1 MMSRSVKSIIALVVC
16 AVLAACAF
24 TAFGFSKSFGANTD
38 RSDGGKVIFFNFKP
52 EGKDIWLDIANEYK
66 KDHPGVEIDVRTPQ
80 SHQYEDEL
88 STAVKEAKAKNNPDA
103 MPTLFQINGPVGYA
117 NWKDY
122 TADLTNSI
130 LYRNLSDKYKD
141 YAVKDGNKVVGVPY
155 VTENYGLIYN
165 KALLARYADLHNSK
179 LAPEE
184 DGKSFEDQITSF
196 TKLKEVADDIQ
207 KRKDELGVDGA
218 FTSAGFDSSSDW
230 RFKTHLANIPLYYQ
244 FTEDKV
250 ESQPASIKNSY
261 VDNYRKIFDLYISD
275 STTPVSQLST
285 KTGEDAVYEFALGKA
300 VFYQN
305 GTWAWGDL
313 ANAGIKSEDVGMLPI
328 YIGVKGEENQGMATG
343 SENYWCIN
351 KQAPLKNQQATNDF
365 LKWLLTSNYGKN
377 ALAKRLG
384 FTTPFKSF
392 ADIKSDNPLTQAATE
407 YTAKDGKVP
416 VKWVFVTMPS
426 NGWKDDVGSDLLT
439 YAQATKDGMTSTSA
453 NNAWDTLKKAFVEG
467 WAKEYKIA
475 HGQS

>member
-1 MMSRSVKSIIALVVC
+1 MSRSVKSIIALVVC

-38 RSDGGKVIFFNFKP
+38 RSAGGKVIFFNFKP
-52 EGKDIWLDIANEYK
+52 EGKDIWVDVANEYK
-66 KDHPGVEIDVRTPQ
+66 KTHPGADIDVKTPQ
-80 SHQYEDEL
+80 SNSYEDEL
-88 STAVKEAKAKNNPDA
+88 RDAVKNNPDA

-117 NWKDY
+117 KWKDY
-122 TADLTNSI
+122 TADLSNSP
-130 LYRNLSDKYKD
+130 LYKQLSNQKLAIKD
-141 YAVKDGNKVVGVPY
+141 NNKPVAVPY

-165 KALLARYADLHNSK
+165 KALLARYADLHNSELK
-179 LAPEE
+179 PEE
-184 DGKSFEDQITSF
+184 EGGSFEDQITSF
-196 TKLKEVADDIQ
+196 KKLKEVADDIQ
-207 KRKDELGVDGA
+207 QRKDELGIDGA

-230 RFKTHLANIPLYYQ
+230 RFKTHLANMPLYYE
-244 FTEDKV
+244 FNGDTK
-250 ESQPASIKNSY
+250 QPAEIKGSY
-261 VDNYRKIFDLYISD
+261 LDNFRKIFDLYISD

-313 ANAGIKSEDVGMLPI
+313 ANAGIKSDDVGMLPI
-328 YIGVKGEENQGMATG
+328 YIGAPGEEKQGLATG

-351 KQAPLKNQQATNDF
+351 KQASEKNQEATNKF
-365 LKWLLTSNYGKN
+365 LQWLLTDSW
-377 ALAKRLG
+377 AQDVLANRLG
-384 FTTPFKSF
+384 FATPFKNF
-392 ADIKSDNPLTQAATE
+392 PKAENPLVQAAVD
-407 YTAKDGKVP
+407 YTAKEGKVP
-416 VKWVFVTMPS
+416 VTWVFVTMPS

-453 NNAWDTLKKAFVEG
+453 NDAWNTLKKAFVDG

>member
-66 KDHPGVEIDVRTPQ
+66 KDNPGVEIDVRTPQ

-88 STAVKEAKAKNNPDA
+88 STAVKEAKANPDA

-122 TADLTNSI
+122 TADLTHSP
-130 LYRNLSDKYKD
+130 LYMQLSNKNLAIRD
-141 YAVKDGNKVVGVPY
+141 KDGNPVGVPY

-207 KRKDELGVDGA
+207 SRKDELGVDGA

-416 VKWVFVTMPS
+416 VKWEFVMMPS
-426 NGWKDDVGSDLLT
+426 NGWKDDVGSSLLT
-439 YAQATKDGMTSTSA
+439 YAQATKDGMTSMGA
-453 NNAWDTLKKAFVEG
+453 NQAWDTLKKAFVEG
-467 WAKEYKIA
+467 WAKEYAIA
-475 HGQS
+475 HGKS

>member
-38 RSDGGKVIFFNFKP
+38 RSANGKVIFFNLKP
-52 EGKDIWLDIANEYK
+52 EATAAWEEVARKYKDET
-66 KDHPGVEIDVRTPQ
+66 GVTVSIVTPTGG
-80 SHQYEDEL
+80 QYEKRLKTE
-88 STAVKEAKAKNNPDA
+88 VEKNANKPDD

-122 TADLTNSI
+122 TADLTNSP
-130 LYRNLSDKYKD
+130 LYTQLSNKNLAFMDNGKPV
-141 YAVKDGNKVVGVPY
+141 AVPY

-165 KALLARYADLHNSK
+165 KALLARYADLKDAK
-179 LAPEE
+179 LKPEE

-196 TKLKEVADDIQ
+196 GKLKAVADDLQ
-207 KRKDELGVDGA
+207 KRKDELGIDGA
-218 FTSAGFDSSSDW
+218 FASAGFDLSSDW
-230 RFKTHLANIPLYYQ
+230 RFKTHLANMPLYYQ
-244 FTEDKV
+244 FVKNNV
-250 ESQPASIKNSY
+250 NGQPQSINYDY
-261 VDNYRKIFDLYISD
+261 VDNFRKIFDLYISD

-313 ANAGIKSEDVGMLPI
+313 SKAGMKAEDLGMLPI
-328 YIGVKGEENQGMATG
+328 YIGAKGEEKQGMATG

-351 KQAPLKNQQATNDF
+351 KKASKKNQQATNAF
-365 LKWLLTSNYGKN
+365 LSWLLTSNYGKD
-377 ALAKRLG
+377 ALANKMG
-384 FTTPFKSF
+384 FATPFIGFPK
-392 ADIKSDNPLTQAATE
+392 AENPLVQAAVE
-407 YTAKDGKVP
+407 YTAKPGKVP
-416 VKWVFVTMPS
+416 VKWVFLTMPS

-439 YAQATKDGMTSTSA
+439 YAQATKDGMTSIGA
-453 NNAWDTLKKAFVEG
+453 EKAWDTLKSAFVNG

-475 HGQS
+475 HGRS

>member
-1 MMSRSVKSIIALVVC
+1 MMSRSAKSIIALVVC

-24 TAFGFSKSFGANTD
+24 TAFGFSKSFGVNTD
-38 RSDGGKVIFFNFKP
+38 RSAGGEVVFFNFKP
-52 EGKDIWLDIANEYK
+52 EATAEWEKVIAKYK
-66 KDHPGVEIDVRTPQ
+66 RETGVTVSITTPTGG
-80 SHQYEDEL
+80 QYEKGL
-88 STAVKEAKAKNNPDA
+88 KSAVEYAESGHPEA

-117 NWKDY
+117 NWKKY
-122 TADLTNSI
+122 TADLTDSI
-130 LYRNLSDKYKD
+130 LYRKLSDKYKD

-179 LAPEE
+179 LEPEE
-184 DGKSFEDQITSF
+184 DGKSFEDQITTF
-196 TKLKEVADDIQ
+196 GKLKEVADDLQ
-207 KRKDELGVDGA
+207 KRKDELGIDGA
-218 FTSAGFDSSSDW
+218 FASAGFDLSSDW
-230 RFKTHLANIPLYYQ
+230 RFKTHLANMPLYYQ
-244 FTEDKV
+244 FTKNKV
-250 ESQPASIKNSY
+250 NGQPSSITYDY
-261 VDNYRKIFDLYISD
+261 VDNFRNIFDLYISD

-313 ANAGIKSEDVGMLPI
+313 ANAGIKPDDVGMLPI
-328 YIGVKGEENQGMATG
+328 YIGAPGEEKQGLATG

-351 KQAPLKNQQATNDF
+351 KQASEKNQEATNKF
-365 LKWLLTSNYGKN
+365 LQWLLTDSW
-377 ALAKRLG
+377 AQDVLAHRLG
-384 FTTPFKSF
+384 FDTPFKNF
-392 ADIKSDNPLTQAATE
+392 PKAKNPLVQAAVD
-407 YTAKDGKVP
+407 YTAKEGKVP
-416 VKWVFVTMPS
+416 VTWVFVTMPS

-453 NNAWDTLKKAFVEG
+453 NDAWNTLKKAFVDG

-475 HGQS
+475 HSKS

>member
-1 MMSRSVKSIIALVVC
+1 MWKGSMMSRSVKSIIALVVC

-38 RSDGGKVIFFNFKP
+38 RSAGGKVIFFNFKP
-52 EGKDIWLDIANEYK
+52 EGKDIWVDVANEYK
-66 KDHPGVEIDVRTPQ
+66 RTHPGADIDVKTPQ
-80 SHQYEDEL
+80 SNSYEDEL
-88 STAVKEAKAKNNPDA
+88 RDAVKNNPDA

-117 NWKDY
+117 KWKDY
-122 TADLTNSI
+122 TADLSNSPLYKQLTNPKLAI
-130 LYRNLSDKYKD
+130 KDKDSKP
-141 YAVKDGNKVVGVPY
+141 VGVPY

-196 TKLKEVADDIQ
+196 KKLKEVADDIQ
-207 KRKDELGVDGA
+207 QRKDELGVDGA

-230 RFKTHLANIPLYYQ
+230 RFKTHLANMPLYYE
-244 FTEDKV
+244 FNGDTK
-250 ESQPASIKNSY
+250 QPAEIKGSY
-261 VDNYRKIFDLYISD
+261 LDNFRKIFDLYISD

-313 ANAGIKSEDVGMLPI
+313 ANAGIKSDDVGMLPI
-328 YIGVKGEENQGMATG
+328 YIGAPGEEKQGLATG

-351 KQAPLKNQQATNDF
+351 KQASEKNQEATNKF
-365 LKWLLTSNYGKN
+365 LQWLLTDSW
-377 ALAKRLG
+377 AQDVLAHRLG
-384 FTTPFKSF
+384 FDTPFKNF
-392 ADIKSDNPLTQAATE
+392 PKAKNPLVQAAVD
-407 YTAKDGKVP
+407 YTAKEGKVP
-416 VKWVFVTMPS
+416 VTWVFVTMPS

-453 NNAWDTLKKAFVEG
+453 NNAWNTLKKAFVDG
-467 WAKEYKIA
+467 WAKEYNIA
-475 HGQS
+475 HSKS

>member
-1 MMSRSVKSIIALVVC
+1 MSRSVKSIIALVVC

-38 RSDGGKVIFFNFKP
+38 RSAGGKVIFFNFKP
-52 EGKDIWLDIANEYK
+52 EGKDIWVDVANEYK
-66 KDHPGVEIDVRTPQ
+66 KTHPGADIDVKTPQ
-80 SHQYEDEL
+80 SNSYEDEL
-88 STAVKEAKAKNNPDA
+88 RDAVKNNPDA

-117 NWKDY
+117 KWKDY
-122 TADLTNSI
+122 TADLSNSP
-130 LYRNLSDKYKD
+130 LYKQLSNQKLAIKD
-141 YAVKDGNKVVGVPY
+141 NNKPVAVPY

-179 LAPEE
+179 LEPEE
-184 DGKSFEDQITSF
+184 NGKSFEDQITTF
-196 TKLKEVADDIQ
+196 GKLKEVADDLQ
-207 KRKDELGVDGA
+207 KRKDELGIDGA

-230 RFKTHLANIPLYYQ
+230 RFKTHLANMPLYYE
-244 FTEDKV
+244 FNGDTK
-250 ESQPASIKNSY
+250 QPAKIKGSY
-261 VDNYRKIFDLYISD
+261 LDNFRKIFDLYISD

-313 ANAGIKSEDVGMLPI
+313 SKAGIKPADVGMLPI
-328 YIGVKGEENQGMATG
+328 YIGAKGEEKQGMATG

-351 KQAPLKNQQATNDF
+351 KKASKKNQQATNAF
-365 LKWLLTSNYGKN
+365 LSWLLTSNYGKD
-377 ALAKRLG
+377 ALANKMG
-384 FTTPFKSF
+384 FATPFIGFPK
-392 ADIKSDNPLTQAATE
+392 AENPLVQAAVE
-407 YTAKDGKVP
+407 YTAKPGKVP
-416 VKWVFVTMPS
+416 VKWVFLTMPS

-439 YAQATKDGMTSTSA
+439 YAQATKDGMTSIGA
-453 NNAWDTLKKAFVEG
+453 EKAWDTLKSAFVNG

-475 HGQS
+475 HGRS

>member
-1 MMSRSVKSIIALVVC
+1 MWKGSMMSRSVKSIIALVVC

-38 RSDGGKVIFFNFKP
+38 RSAGGKVIFFNFKP
-52 EGKDIWLDIANEYK
+52 EGKDIWVDVANEYK
-66 KDHPGVEIDVRTPQ
+66 KTHPGADIDVKTPQ
-80 SHQYEDEL
+80 SNSYEDEL
-88 STAVKEAKAKNNPDA
+88 RDAVKNNPDA

-117 NWKDY
+117 KWKDY
-122 TADLTNSI
+122 TADLSNSPLYKQLTNPKLAI
-130 LYRNLSDKYKD
+130 KDKDSKP
-141 YAVKDGNKVVGVPY
+141 VGVPY

-196 TKLKEVADDIQ
+196 KKLKEVADDIQ
-207 KRKDELGVDGA
+207 QRKDELGVDGA

-230 RFKTHLANIPLYYQ
+230 RFKTHLANMPLYYE
-244 FTEDKV
+244 FNGDTK
-250 ESQPASIKNSY
+250 QPAEIKGSY
-261 VDNYRKIFDLYISD
+261 LDNFRKIFDLYISD

-313 ANAGIKSEDVGMLPI
+313 ANAGIKPDDVGMLPI
-328 YIGVKGEENQGMATG
+328 YIGAPGEEKQGLATG

-351 KQAPLKNQQATNDF
+351 KQASEKNQEATNKF
-365 LKWLLTSNYGKN
+365 LQWLLTDSW
-377 ALAKRLG
+377 AQDVLAHRLG
-384 FTTPFKSF
+384 FDTPFKNF
-392 ADIKSDNPLTQAATE
+392 PKAKNPLVQAAVD
-407 YTAKDGKVP
+407 YTAKEGKVP
-416 VKWVFVTMPS
+416 VTWVFVTMPS

-453 NNAWDTLKKAFVEG
+453 NDAWNTLKKAFVDG

-475 HGQS
+475 HSKS

>member
-38 RSDGGKVIFFNFKP
+38 RSAGGKVIFFNFKP
-52 EGKDIWLDIANEYK
+52 EGKDIWVEVANKYK
-66 KDHPGVEIDVRTPQ
+66 ETYPGADIDVKTPQ
-80 SHQYEDEL
+80 SNSYEDEL
-88 STAVKEAKAKNNPDA
+88 RDAVKNNPDA

-117 NWKDY
+117 KWKDY
-122 TADLTNSI
+122 TADLSNSP
-130 LYRNLSDKYKD
+130 LYKQLSNPNLAIKDKDSKPI
-141 YAVKDGNKVVGVPY
+141 GVPY

-196 TKLKEVADDIQ
+196 KKLKEVADDIQ
-207 KRKDELGVDGA
+207 QRKDELGIDGA

-230 RFKTHLANIPLYYQ
+230 RFKTHLANMPLYYE
-244 FTEDKV
+244 FNGDTK
-250 ESQPASIKNSY
+250 QPAKIKGSY
-261 VDNYRKIFDLYISD
+261 LDNFRKIFDLYISD

-313 ANAGIKSEDVGMLPI
+313 ANSGIKREDVGMLPI
-328 YIGVKGEENQGMATG
+328 YIGANGEENQGMATG

-351 KQAPLKNQQATNDF
+351 KKASKKNQKATNDF
-365 LKWLLTSNYGKN
+365 LNWLLTTDYGKD
-377 ALAKRLG
+377 ALANKLG
-384 FTTPFKSF
+384 FAAPFKNF
-392 ADIKSDNPLTQAATE
+392 PKAGNPLVQAAVD
-407 YTAKDGKVP
+407 YTAKEGKVP
-416 VKWVFVTMPS
+416 VTWVFVTMPS

-439 YAQATKDGMTSTSA
+439 YAQATKDGMTSIGA
-453 NNAWDTLKKAFVEG
+453 EKAWATLKSAFVDG
-467 WAKEYKIA
+467 WAKEYAIA
-475 HGQS
+475 HSKS

>member
-1 MMSRSVKSIIALVVC
+1 MSRAIKSVIALVVC

-24 TAFGFSKSFGANTD
+24 AAFGFSKSFGAYAN
-38 RSDGGKVIFFNFKP
+38 RSAGGKVIFFNFKP

-66 KDHPGVEIDVRTPQ
+66 KGHPGVEIDVHTPQ
-80 SHQYEDEL
+80 SRQYEDEL
-88 STAVKEAKAKNNPDA
+88 STAVRSNPDA

-122 TADLTNSI
+122 TADLSNSP
-130 LYRNLSDKYKD
+130 LYNQLS
-141 YAVKDGNKVVGVPY
+141 NKGLALTDNGKPVAVPY

-184 DGKSFEDQITSF
+184 DGGSFEDQITSF
-196 TKLKEVADDIQ
+196 KKLKEVADDIQ

-244 FTEDKV
+244 FTKYGIN
-250 ESQPASIKNSY
+250 SQPASIKSDY

-275 STTPVSQLST
+275 STTPVNQLST

-313 ANAGIKSEDVGMLPI
+313 AKAGIKRDDVGMLPI
-328 YIGVKGEENQGMATG
+328 YIGAPGEENQGMATG

-351 KQAPLKNQQATNDF
+351 KQASEKNQLATNDF
-365 LKWLLTSNYGKN
+365 LRWLLNSGYSKK
-377 ALAKRLG
+377 ALTERLG
-384 FTTPFKSF
+384 FATPFKDF
-392 ADIKSDNPLTQAATE
+392 PKADNPLVQAATE
-407 YTAKDGKVP
+407 YTAKPGKVH
-416 VKWVFVTMPS
+416 VKWEFVMMPS
-426 NGWKDDVGSDLLT
+426 NGWKDDVGSSLLT
-439 YAQATKDGMTSTSA
+439 YAQATKDGAQSNEA
-453 NNAWDTLKKAFVEG
+453 NEEWKKVRTAFVDG
-467 WAKEYKIA
+467 WAKEYAIA
-475 HGQS
+475 HSKS

>member
-52 EGKDIWLDIANEYK
+52 EGKDIWVEVANEYK
-66 KDHPGVEIDVRTPQ
+66 RTHPGAYIDVKTPQ
-80 SHQYEDEL
+80 SGDYEDEL
-88 STAVKEAKAKNNPDA
+88 RAAVKNPDA

-122 TADLTNSI
+122 TADLSKSP
-130 LYRNLSDKYKD
+130 LYKALSNKD
-141 YAVKDGNKVVGVPY
+141 LALTANGKPVAVPY

-179 LAPEE
+179 LSPEE
-184 DGKSFEDQITSF
+184 DGESFEDQITSF
-196 TKLKEVADDIQ
+196 KKLKAVADDIQ
-207 KRKDELGVDGA
+207 SRKDELGVDGA

-275 STTPVSQLST
+275 STTPVNQLST

-328 YIGVKGEENQGMATG
+328 YIGANGEEQQGMATG

-351 KQAPLKNQQATNDF
+351 KQAPAKNQQATNDF

-384 FTTPFKSF
+384 FATPFKDF
-392 ADIKSDNPLTQAATE
+392 PEAENPLVQAATE
-407 YTAKDGKVP
+407 YTAKDGKKP
-416 VKWVFVTMPS
+416 VKWEFVMMPS
-426 NGWKDDVGSDLLT
+426 NGWKDDVGSSLLT
-439 YAQATKDGMTSTSA
+439 YAQATKDGGVQSSEA
-453 NNAWDTLKKAFVEG
+453 NEAWAKVKTAFVDG
-467 WAKEYKIA
+467 WAKEYAIA
-475 HGQS
+475 HGRS

>member
-1 MMSRSVKSIIALVVC
+1 MWKGSMMSRSVKSIIALVVC

-38 RSDGGKVIFFNFKP
+38 RSAGGKVIFFNFKP
-52 EGKDIWLDIANEYK
+52 EGKDIWVEVANEYK
-66 KDHPGVEIDVRTPQ
+66 RTHPGAYIDVKTPQ
-80 SHQYEDEL
+80 SGDYEDEL
-88 STAVKEAKAKNNPDA
+88 RAAVKNPDA

-122 TADLTNSI
+122 TADLSNSP
-130 LYRNLSDKYKD
+130 LYKQLSNPNLAIKD
-141 YAVKDGNKVVGVPY
+141 NNKPVAVPY

-196 TKLKEVADDIQ
+196 KKLKEVADDIQ
-207 KRKDELGVDGA
+207 QRKDELGIDGA
-218 FTSAGFDSSSDW
+218 FASAGFDSSSDW
-230 RFKTHLANIPLYYQ
+230 RFKTHLANMPLYYQ
-244 FTEDKV
+244 FKDYGV
-250 ESQPASIKNSY
+250 EGQPQSINGKY
-261 VDNYRKIFDLYISD
+261 VDNFRKIFDLYISD
-275 STTPVSQLST
+275 STTPVNQLST

-313 ANAGIKSEDVGMLPI
+313 ANAGIKSDDVGMLPI
-328 YIGVKGEENQGMATG
+328 YIGANGEEKQGMATG

-351 KQAPLKNQQATNDF
+351 KKASKEDQQATNDF
-365 LKWLLTSNYGKN
+365 LYWLLTSDYGKK
-377 ALAKRLG
+377 ALANTLG
-384 FTTPFKSF
+384 FATPFENF
-392 ADIKSDNPLTQAATE
+392 PDAENPLVNAATK
-407 YTAKDGKVP
+407 YNARKYNGKDKVEP
-416 VKWVFVTMPS
+416 VKWVFITMPS

-439 YAQATKDGMTSTSA
+439 YAQATKDGMTSIGA
-453 NNAWDTLKKAFVEG
+453 EKAWATLKTAFVDG

-475 HGQS
+475 HGRS

>member
-1 MMSRSVKSIIALVVC
+1 MSRSVKSIIALVVC

-24 TAFGFSKSFGANTD
+24 TAFGFSKSFGAYAN
-38 RSDGGKVIFFNFKP
+38 RSANGKVIFFNFKP
-52 EGKDIWLDIANEYK
+52 EGRDIWLDIANEYK
-66 KDHPGVEIDVRTPQ
+66 KDHPGVEIDVHTPQ
-80 SHQYEDEL
+80 SRQYEEEL
-88 STAVKEAKAKNNPDA
+88 STAVKDAKAKKNPDD

-122 TADLTNSI
+122 TADLTDSI

-179 LAPEE
+179 LKPEE
-184 DGKSFEDQITSF
+184 DGGPFEDQITSF
-196 TKLKEVADDIQ
+196 KKLKEVADDIQ
-207 KRKDELGVDGA
+207 KHKDELGVDGA

-244 FTEDKV
+244 FTKYGIN
-250 ESQPASIKNSY
+250 SQPASIKSDY
-261 VDNYRKIFDLYISD
+261 VDNYRNIFDLYISD
-275 STTPVSQLST
+275 STTPVNQLST

-313 ANAGIKSEDVGMLPI
+313 SKAGIKPDDVGMLPI
-328 YIGVKGEENQGMATG
+328 YIGASGEENHGLAAG

-351 KQAPLKNQQATNDF
+351 EKASPANKKATEDF
-365 LKWLLTSNYGKN
+365 LKWLLTSDYGKR
-377 ALAKRLG
+377 ALAEKMG
-384 FTTPFKSF
+384 FVTPFEGFSK
-392 ADIKSDNPLTQAATE
+392 IKVDNPLNQAAVE
-407 YTAKDGKVP
+407 YANKEDKKP

-426 NGWKDDVGSDLLT
+426 NGWKDDVGSSLLT
-439 YAQATKDGMTSTSA
+439 YAQATKDGGVQSKEA
-453 NNAWDTLKKAFVEG
+453 NEAWAKVKTAFVDG
-467 WAKEYKIA
+467 WAKEYAIA
-475 HGQS
+475 HSKS

>member
-1 MMSRSVKSIIALVVC
+1 MMSRSAKSIIALVVC

-24 TAFGFSKSFGANTD
+24 TAFGFSKSFGVNTD
-38 RSDGGKVIFFNFKP
+38 RSAGGKVVFFNFKP
-52 EGKDIWLDIANEYK
+52 EATAEWEKVIAEYK
-66 KDHPGVEIDVRTPQ
+66 REKGVTVSITTPTGG
-80 SHQYEDEL
+80 QYEKGL
-88 STAVKEAKAKNNPDA
+88 KSAVEYAESGHPEA

-117 NWKDY
+117 NWKKY
-122 TADLTNSI
+122 TADLTDSI
-130 LYRNLSDKYKD
+130 LYRKLSDKYKD

-179 LAPEE
+179 LKPEE
-184 DGKSFEDQITSF
+184 DGKSFEDQITTF
-196 TKLKEVADDIQ
+196 GKLKEVADDLQ
-207 KRKDELGVDGA
+207 KRKDELGIDGA

-230 RFKTHLANIPLYYQ
+230 RFKTHLANMPLYYQ
-244 FTEDKV
+244 FTKNKV
-250 ESQPASIKNSY
+250 NGQPSSITYDY
-261 VDNYRKIFDLYISD
+261 VDNFRKIFDLYISD

-313 ANAGIKSEDVGMLPI
+313 ANSGIKSEDVGMLPI
-328 YIGVKGEENQGMATG
+328 YIGAKGEEKQGMATG

-351 KQAPLKNQQATNDF
+351 KKASKKNQEATNKF
-365 LKWLLTSNYGKN
+365 LNWLLTSDYGKN
-377 ALAKRLG
+377 ALANRLG
-384 FTTPFKSF
+384 FATPFIGF
-392 ADIKSDNPLTQAATE
+392 PEAENPLVNAATK
-407 YTAKDGKVP
+407 YTAKPGKVP
-416 VKWVFVTMPS
+416 VAWEFVTMPS

-439 YAQATKDGMTSTSA
+439 YAQATKDGMTSMGA
-453 NNAWDTLKKAFVEG
+453 NQAWDTLKKAFVDG

-475 HGQS
+475 HGQG

>member
-1 MMSRSVKSIIALVVC
+1 MWKGSMMSRSVKSIIALVVC

-38 RSDGGKVIFFNFKP
+38 RSAGGKVIFFNFKP
-52 EGKDIWLDIANEYK
+52 EGKDIWVEVVNRYKSTHQGADIVA
-66 KDHPGVEIDVRTPQ
+66 HTPQ
-80 SHQYEDEL
+80 SNQYEGEL
-88 STAVKEAKAKNNPDA
+88 RDAVKSSPDA

-122 TADLTNSI
+122 TADLSNSP
-130 LYRNLSDKYKD
+130 LYNQLS
-141 YAVKDGNKVVGVPY
+141 NKGLALTDNGKPVAVPY

-179 LAPEE
+179 LKPEE
-184 DGKSFEDQITSF
+184 DGVSFEDQITSF
-196 TKLKEVADDIQ
+196 DKLKEVADDLQ
-207 KRKDELGVDGA
+207 KRKDELGIDGA

-230 RFKTHLANIPLYYQ
+230 RFKTHLANMPLYYQ
-244 FTEDKV
+244 FTKNKV
-250 ESQPASIKNSY
+250 NGQPSSITYDY
-261 VDNYRKIFDLYISD
+261 VDNFRKIFDLYISD

-313 ANAGIKSEDVGMLPI
+313 ANAGIKREDVGMLPI
-328 YIGVKGEENQGMATG
+328 YIGAPGEEKQGMATG

-351 KQAPLKNQQATNDF
+351 KKASKKNQEATNEF
-365 LKWLLTSNYGKN
+365 LQWLLTDSW
-377 ALAKRLG
+377 AQDVLANRLG
-384 FTTPFKSF
+384 FATPFKNF
-392 ADIKSDNPLTQAATE
+392 PKAENPLVQAAVD
-407 YTAKDGKVP
+407 YTAKEGKVP
-416 VKWVFVTMPS
+416 VTWVFVTMPS

-439 YAQATKDGMTSTSA
+439 YAQATKDGMNSTGA
-453 NNAWDTLKKAFVEG
+453 NDAWNTLKKAFVDG
-467 WAKEYKIA
+467 WAKEYAIA
-475 HGQS
+475 HSKS

>member
-38 RSDGGKVIFFNFKP
+38 RSAGGKVIFFNFKP
-52 EGKDIWLDIANEYK
+52 EGKDIWVDVANEYK
-66 KDHPGVEIDVRTPQ
+66 KTHPGADIDVKTPQ
-80 SHQYEDEL
+80 SNSYEDEL
-88 STAVKEAKAKNNPDA
+88 RDAVKNNPDA

-117 NWKDY
+117 KWKDY
-122 TADLTNSI
+122 TADLSNSP
-130 LYRNLSDKYKD
+130 LYKQLSNQKLAIKD
-141 YAVKDGNKVVGVPY
+141 NNKPVAVPY

-179 LAPEE
+179 LEPEE
-184 DGKSFEDQITSF
+184 NGKSFEDQITTF
-196 TKLKEVADDIQ
+196 GKLKEVADDLQ
-207 KRKDELGVDGA
+207 KRKDELGIDGA

-230 RFKTHLANIPLYYQ
+230 RFKTHLANMPLYYE
-244 FTEDKV
+244 FNGDTK
-250 ESQPASIKNSY
+250 QPAKIKGSY
-261 VDNYRKIFDLYISD
+261 LDNFRKIFDLYISD

-313 ANAGIKSEDVGMLPI
+313 ANSGIKREDVGMLPI
-328 YIGVKGEENQGMATG
+328 YIGANGEENQGMATG

-351 KQAPLKNQQATNDF
+351 KKASKKNQEATNEF
-365 LKWLLTSNYGKN
+365 LQWLLTDSW
-377 ALAKRLG
+377 AQDVLANRLG
-384 FTTPFKSF
+384 FATPFKKF
-392 ADIKSDNPLTQAATE
+392 PKAKNPLVQAAVD
-407 YTAKDGKVP
+407 YTAKEGKVP
-416 VKWVFVTMPS
+416 VTWVFVTMPS

-439 YAQATKDGMTSTSA
+439 YAQATKDGMTSMGA
-453 NNAWDTLKKAFVEG
+453 NQAWDTLKKAFVDG
-467 WAKEYKIA
+467 WAKEYAIA
-475 HGQS
+475 HSKS

>member
-38 RSDGGKVIFFNFKP
+38 RSAGGKVIFFNFKP
-52 EGKDIWLDIANEYK
+52 EGKDIWIDVANEYK
-66 KDHPGVEIDVRTPQ
+66 RTHPGADIDVKTPQ
-80 SHQYEDEL
+80 SNSYEDEL
-88 STAVKEAKAKNNPDA
+88 RDAVKNNPDA

-117 NWKDY
+117 KWKDY
-122 TADLTNSI
+122 TADLSNSP
-130 LYRNLSDKYKD
+130 LYKQLSNQKLAIKD
-141 YAVKDGNKVVGVPY
+141 NNKPVAVPY

-179 LAPEE
+179 LEPEE
-184 DGKSFEDQITSF
+184 NGKSFEDQITTF
-196 TKLKEVADDIQ
+196 GKLKEVADDLQ
-207 KRKDELGVDGA
+207 KRKDELGIDGA

-230 RFKTHLANIPLYYQ
+230 RFKTHLANMPLYYE
-244 FTEDKV
+244 FNGDTK
-250 ESQPASIKNSY
+250 QPAEIKGSY
-261 VDNYRKIFDLYISD
+261 LDNFRKIFDLYISD

-313 ANAGIKSEDVGMLPI
+313 ANAGIKSDDVGMLPI
-328 YIGVKGEENQGMATG
+328 YIGAPGEEKQGLATG

-351 KQAPLKNQQATNDF
+351 KQASEKNQEATNKF
-365 LKWLLTSNYGKN
+365 LQWLLTDSW
-377 ALAKRLG
+377 AQDVLANRLG
-384 FTTPFKSF
+384 FATPFKNF
-392 ADIKSDNPLTQAATE
+392 PKAENPLVQAAVD
-407 YTAKDGKVP
+407 YTAKEGKVP
-416 VKWVFVTMPS
+416 VTWVFVTMPS

-453 NNAWDTLKKAFVEG
+453 NDAWNTLKKAFVDG
-467 WAKEYKIA
+467 WAKEYAIA
-475 HGQS
+475 HSKS

>member
-1 MMSRSVKSIIALVVC
+1 MSRAIKSVIALVVC

-24 TAFGFSKSFGANTD
+24 AAFGFSKSFGAYAN
-38 RSDGGKVIFFNFKP
+38 RSAGGKVIFFNFKP

-66 KDHPGVEIDVRTPQ
+66 KGHPGVEIDVHTPQ
-80 SHQYEDEL
+80 SRQYEDEL
-88 STAVKEAKAKNNPDA
+88 STAVRSNPDA

-122 TADLTNSI
+122 TADLSNSP
-130 LYRNLSDKYKD
+130 LYNQLS
-141 YAVKDGNKVVGVPY
+141 NKGLALTDNGKPVAVPY

-184 DGKSFEDQITSF
+184 DGGSFEDQITSF
-196 TKLKEVADDIQ
+196 KKLKEVADDIQ

-244 FTEDKV
+244 FTKYGIN
-250 ESQPASIKNSY
+250 SQPASIKSDY

-275 STTPVSQLST
+275 STTPVNQLST

-313 ANAGIKSEDVGMLPI
+313 AKAGIKRDDVGMLPI
-328 YIGVKGEENQGMATG
+328 YIGAPGEENQGMATG

-351 KQAPLKNQQATNDF
+351 KQASEKNQLATNDF
-365 LKWLLTSNYGKN
+365 LRWLLNSGYSKK
-377 ALAKRLG
+377 ALTERLG
-384 FTTPFKSF
+384 FATPFKDF
-392 ADIKSDNPLTQAATE
+392 PKADNPLVQAATE
-407 YTAKDGKVP
+407 YTAKPGKVH
-416 VKWVFVTMPS
+416 VKWEFVMMPS
-426 NGWKDDVGSDLLT
+426 NGWKDDVGSSLLT
-439 YAQATKDGMTSTSA
+439 YAQATKDGAQSNEA
-453 NNAWDTLKKAFVEG
+453 NEEWKQVRTAFVDG
-467 WAKEYKIA
+467 WAKEYAIA
-475 HGQS
+475 HSKS

>member
-1 MMSRSVKSIIALVVC
+1 MWKGSMMSRSVKSIIALVVC

-38 RSDGGKVIFFNFKP
+38 RSAGGKVIFFNFKP
-52 EGKDIWLDIANEYK
+52 EGKDIWVDVANKYK
-66 KDHPGVEIDVRTPQ
+66 ETHPGAYIDVQTPQ
-80 SHQYEDEL
+80 SNNYEDEL
-88 STAVKEAKAKNNPDA
+88 RTAVKKDPDA

-117 NWKDY
+117 KWKDY
-122 TADLTNSI
+122 TADLSNSPLYKQLTNPKLAI
-130 LYRNLSDKYKD
+130 KDKDSKP
-141 YAVKDGNKVVGVPY
+141 VGVPY

-196 TKLKEVADDIQ
+196 KKLKEVADDIQ
-207 KRKDELGVDGA
+207 QRKDELGVDGA

-230 RFKTHLANIPLYYQ
+230 RFKTHLANMPLYYE
-244 FTEDKV
+244 FNGDTK
-250 ESQPASIKNSY
+250 QPAEIKGSY
-261 VDNYRKIFDLYISD
+261 LDNFRKIFDLYISD

-313 ANAGIKSEDVGMLPI
+313 ANAGIKPDDVGMLPI
-328 YIGVKGEENQGMATG
+328 YIGAPGEEKQGLATG

-351 KQAPLKNQQATNDF
+351 KQASEKNQEATNKF
-365 LKWLLTSNYGKN
+365 LQWLLTDSW
-377 ALAKRLG
+377 AQDVLAHRLG
-384 FTTPFKSF
+384 FDTPFKNF
-392 ADIKSDNPLTQAATE
+392 PKAKNPLVQAAVD
-407 YTAKDGKVP
+407 YTAKEGKVP
-416 VKWVFVTMPS
+416 VTWVFVTMPS

-453 NNAWDTLKKAFVEG
+453 NDAWNTLKKAFVDG

-475 HGQS
+475 HSKS

>member
-1 MMSRSVKSIIALVVC
+1 MWKGSMMSRSVKSIIALVVC

-38 RSDGGKVIFFNFKP
+38 RSAGGKVIFFNFKP
-52 EGKDIWLDIANEYK
+52 EGKDIWVDVANEYK
-66 KDHPGVEIDVRTPQ
+66 KTHPGADIDVKTPQ
-80 SHQYEDEL
+80 SNSYEDEL
-88 STAVKEAKAKNNPDA
+88 RDAVKNNPDA

-117 NWKDY
+117 KWKDY
-122 TADLTNSI
+122 TADLSNSP
-130 LYRNLSDKYKD
+130 LYNQLSNQKLAIKD
-141 YAVKDGNKVVGVPY
+141 NNKPVAVPY

-179 LAPEE
+179 LEPEE
-184 DGKSFEDQITSF
+184 NGKSFEDQITTF
-196 TKLKEVADDIQ
+196 GKLKEVADDLQ
-207 KRKDELGVDGA
+207 KRKDELGIDGA

-230 RFKTHLANIPLYYQ
+230 RFKTHLANMPLYYE
-244 FTEDKV
+244 FNGDTK
-250 ESQPASIKNSY
+250 QPAKIKGSY
-261 VDNYRKIFDLYISD
+261 LDNFRKIFDLYISD

-313 ANAGIKSEDVGMLPI
+313 ANSGIKREDVGMLPI
-328 YIGVKGEENQGMATG
+328 YIGANGEENQGMATG

-351 KQAPLKNQQATNDF
+351 KKASKKNQEATNEF
-365 LKWLLTSNYGKN
+365 LQWLLTDSW
-377 ALAKRLG
+377 AQDVLANRLG
-384 FTTPFKSF
+384 FATPFKKF
-392 ADIKSDNPLTQAATE
+392 PKAKNPLVQAAVD
-407 YTAKDGKVP
+407 YTAKEGKVP
-416 VKWVFVTMPS
+416 VTWVFVTMPS

-439 YAQATKDGMTSTSA
+439 YAQATKDGMTSMGA
-453 NNAWDTLKKAFVEG
+453 NQAWDTLKKAFVEG

-475 HGQS
+475 HSKS

>member
-1 MMSRSVKSIIALVVC
+1 MSRSVKSIIALVVC

-38 RSDGGKVIFFNFKP
+38 RSAGGKVIFFNFKP
-52 EGKDIWLDIANEYK
+52 EGKDIWVDVANEYK
-66 KDHPGVEIDVRTPQ
+66 KTHPGADIDVKTPQ
-80 SHQYEDEL
+80 SNSYEDEL
-88 STAVKEAKAKNNPDA
+88 RDAVKNNPDA

-117 NWKDY
+117 KWKDY
-122 TADLTNSI
+122 TADLSNSP
-130 LYRNLSDKYKD
+130 LYNQLSNQKLAIKD
-141 YAVKDGNKVVGVPY
+141 NNKPVAVPY

-179 LAPEE
+179 LEPEE
-184 DGKSFEDQITSF
+184 NGKSFEDQITTF
-196 TKLKEVADDIQ
+196 GKLKEVADDLQ
-207 KRKDELGVDGA
+207 KRKDELGIDGA

-230 RFKTHLANIPLYYQ
+230 RFKTHLANMPLYYE
-244 FTEDKV
+244 FNGDTK
-250 ESQPASIKNSY
+250 QPAKIKGSY
-261 VDNYRKIFDLYISD
+261 LDNFRKIFDLYISD

-313 ANAGIKSEDVGMLPI
+313 ANSGIKREDVGMLPI
-328 YIGVKGEENQGMATG
+328 YIGANGEENQGMATG

-351 KQAPLKNQQATNDF
+351 KKASKKNQEATNEF
-365 LKWLLTSNYGKN
+365 LQWLLTDSW
-377 ALAKRLG
+377 AQDVLANRLG
-384 FTTPFKSF
+384 FATPFKKF
-392 ADIKSDNPLTQAATE
+392 PKAKNPLVQAAVD
-407 YTAKDGKVP
+407 YTAKEGKVP
-416 VKWVFVTMPS
+416 VTWVFVTMPS

-439 YAQATKDGMTSTSA
+439 YAQATKDGMTSMGA
-453 NNAWDTLKKAFVEG
+453 NQAWDTLKKAFVEG

-475 HGQS
+475 HSKS

>member
-1 MMSRSVKSIIALVVC
+1 MSRSVKSIIALVVC

-38 RSDGGKVIFFNFKP
+38 RSAGGKVIFFNFKP
-52 EGKDIWLDIANEYK
+52 EGKDIWVDVANEYK
-66 KDHPGVEIDVRTPQ
+66 KTHPGADIDVKTPQ
-80 SHQYEDEL
+80 SNSYEDEL
-88 STAVKEAKAKNNPDA
+88 RDAVKNNPDA

-117 NWKDY
+117 KWKDY
-122 TADLTNSI
+122 TADLSNSP
-130 LYRNLSDKYKD
+130 LYKQLSNQKLAIKD
-141 YAVKDGNKVVGVPY
+141 NNKPVAVPY

-179 LAPEE
+179 LEPEE
-184 DGKSFEDQITSF
+184 NGKSFEDQITTF
-196 TKLKEVADDIQ
+196 GKLKEVADDLQ
-207 KRKDELGVDGA
+207 KRKDELGIDGA

-230 RFKTHLANIPLYYQ
+230 RFKTHLANMPLYYE
-244 FTEDKV
+244 FNGDTK
-250 ESQPASIKNSY
+250 QPAKIKGSY
-261 VDNYRKIFDLYISD
+261 LDNFRKIFDLYISD

-313 ANAGIKSEDVGMLPI
+313 ANSGIKREDVGMLPI
-328 YIGVKGEENQGMATG
+328 YIGANGEENQGMATG

-351 KQAPLKNQQATNDF
+351 KKASKKNQEATNEF
-365 LKWLLTSNYGKN
+365 LQWLLTDSW
-377 ALAKRLG
+377 AQDVLANRLG
-384 FTTPFKSF
+384 FATPFKKF
-392 ADIKSDNPLTQAATE
+392 PKAKNPLVQAAVD
-407 YTAKDGKVP
+407 YTAKEGKVP
-416 VKWVFVTMPS
+416 VTWVFVTMPS

-439 YAQATKDGMTSTSA
+439 YAQATKDGMTSMGA
-453 NNAWDTLKKAFVEG
+453 NQAWDTLKKAFVEG

-475 HGQS
+475 HSKS

>member
-24 TAFGFSKSFGANTD
+24 TAFGFSQSFGANAD
-38 RSDGGKVIFFNFKP
+38 RSANGKVIFFNLKP
-52 EGKDIWLDIANEYK
+52 EATAMWEEVAKEYTK
-66 KDHPGVEIDVRTPQ
+66 QTGVTVSIVTPTGG
-80 SHQYEDEL
+80 QYEKRLKTEVEKYKD
-88 STAVKEAKAKNNPDA
+88 NPDS

-122 TADLTNSI
+122 TADLTNSP
-130 LYRNLSDKYKD
+130 LYTQLSNKNLAFMDNGKPV
-141 YAVKDGNKVVGVPY
+141 AVPY

-165 KALLARYADLHNSK
+165 KALLARYADLKDAK
-179 LAPEE
+179 LQPEE
-184 DGKSFEDQITSF
+184 NGKSFEDQITNF
-196 TKLKEVADDIQ
+196 AALKAVADDLQ
-207 KRKDELGVDGA
+207 KRKDELGIDGA
-218 FTSAGFDSSSDW
+218 FASAGFDLSSDW
-230 RFKTHLANIPLYYQ
+230 RFKTHLANMPLYYQ
-244 FTEDKV
+244 FVKNNV
-250 ESQPASIKNSY
+250 NGQPQSINYDY
-261 VDNYRKIFDLYISD
+261 VDNFRKIFDLYISD
-275 STTPVSQLST
+275 STTPVSQLSA

-313 ANAGIKSEDVGMLPI
+313 SKAGIKPDDVGMLPI
-328 YIGVKGEENQGMATG
+328 YIGAKGEEKQGMATG

-351 KQAPLKNQQATNDF
+351 KKASRRNQEATNAF
-365 LKWLLTSNYGKN
+365 LNWLLTTNYGKD
-377 ALAKRLG
+377 ALANKMG
-384 FTTPFKSF
+384 FAAPFKGF
-392 ADIKSDNPLTQAATE
+392 PKAENPLVQAAVD
-407 YTAKDGKVP
+407 YTAKPGKLP

-439 YAQATKDGMTSTSA
+439 YAQATKDGMTSIGA
-453 NNAWDTLKKAFVEG
+453 NKAWATLKSAFVDG